1 MSDGG
6 TDIHFRLNISS
17 GTRSVSDFLEN
28 IYYMEDID
36 MAITAAMVKELREMT
51 GAGMMDCKKALTETN
66 GDMDAAVEVLKKSG
80 AAKMEKKASRIAAEG
95 IARVAANDTTAVVVE
110 VNSETDFV
118 AKNETFQ
125 EFVQVVA
132 DTALTSG
139 LEGGAN
145 GEDIEAVLEMNGL
158 KDLLVEKT
166 ATIGEKLSVRRF
178 AKVTGDC
185 VASYLHAGGKIGVL
199 VAGAG
204 ASDEAAKAALTNVA
218 MQIAAMNP
226 QYVSRADIS
235 EEEIAKMREIT
246 IDSALND
253 PASLPKPI
261 QNELYTKVETEKLF
275 SEEDLAILAEKKN
288 DKYLYNFLSKE
299 AIAKLAELA
308 LAGKAAYVE
317 NKIFAGLVEGRIS
330 KQVKDI
336 SLLDQTYVKAEDGKQ
351 TVAAYLSSVNK
362 DLAIT
367 KFVRFEVGEGMEKK
381 NEDFA
386 AEVAAQLA

>member
-1 MSDGG
+1 
-6 TDIHFRLNISS
+6 
-17 GTRSVSDFLEN
+17 
-28 IYYMEDID
+28 
-36 MAITAAMVKELREMT
+36 MAITASMVKELREMT

-66 GDMDAAVEVLKKSG
+66 GYMDAAVEVLKKCG
-80 AAKMEKKASRIAAEG
+80 AAKMEKKASRLAAEG
-95 IARVAANDTTAVVVE
+95 IARVAANDTAAVVVE

-132 DTALTSG
+132 DNALASG

-145 GEDIEAVLEMNGL
+145 GEDIDAVLEMNGL

-204 ASDEAAKAALTNVA
+204 ASDSAAKEALTNIA

-235 EEEIAKMREIT
+235 SEEIEKMREIT

-308 LAGKAAYVE
+308 LAGKAAYVD
-317 NKIFAGLVEGRIS
+317 NKIFSGLVEGRIS
-330 KQVKDI
+330 KQVKEI

-351 TVAAYLSSVNK
+351 TVAKYLESVSK
-362 DLAIT
+362 ELVIT

>member
-1 MSDGG
+1 
-6 TDIHFRLNISS
+6 
-17 GTRSVSDFLEN
+17 
-28 IYYMEDID
+28 
-36 MAITAAMVKELREMT
+36 MAITASMVKELREMT

-125 EFVQVVA
+125 EFVQAVA

-178 AKVTGDC
+178 AKVAGDC

-199 VAGAG
+199 VAATG
-204 ASDEAAKAALTNVA
+204 ASDDAVKEALSNVA

-226 QYVSRADIS
+226 QYISRADIS

-275 SEEDLAILAEKKN
+275 SDEDLAILAEKKN

-308 LAGKAAYVE
+308 LAGKATYVD
-317 NKIFAGLVEGRIS
+317 NKIFSGLVEGRIS
-330 KQVKDI
+330 KQVKEI

-351 TVAAYLSSVNK
+351 TVAAYLASVNK
-362 DLAIT
+362 DLVISN
-367 KFVRFEVGEGMEKK
+367 FVRFEVGEGMEKK

-386 AEVAAQLA
+386 AEVAAQMAGV